1 MDWLIALNSL
11 FVDARAAEG
20 LLPLKPRSEPCLA
33 NELLVALLP
42 TTVILPLSKFI
53 SDSIYSIPIL
63 TLESGVVALFPFS
76 SLALGLSYLIKS
88 YPPGT
93 MKAFP

>member
-1 MDWLIALNSL
+1 MDWLIDLNSL

-20 LLPLKPRSEPCLA
+20 LLPSFLRSEPCLA

-42 TTVILPLSKFI
+42 VILPLSKCI

-63 TLESGVVALFPFS
+63 TLESGVVAL
-76 SLALGLSYLIKS
+76 
-88 YPPGT
+88 
-93 MKAFP
+93 M